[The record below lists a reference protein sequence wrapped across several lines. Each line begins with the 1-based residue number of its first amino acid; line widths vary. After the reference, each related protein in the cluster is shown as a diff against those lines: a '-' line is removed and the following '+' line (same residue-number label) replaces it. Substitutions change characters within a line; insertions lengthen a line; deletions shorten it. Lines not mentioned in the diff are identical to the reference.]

1 MATYRKPG
9 SFCVTKEKYPN
20 AGVVSRAG
28 TFLPGPLGLLRS
40 DPLASP
46 TLPPAGR
53 VSTSVLR
60 IPALGTL
67 TPPASTKSGPAAP
80 SPANALP
87 PPLHLAKELSFSEAG
102 QKLLKSVEELHLKP
116 YDDATGKPTTTWV
129 QGATIGYGHLIGQF
143 DWPLYKDGIDGPT
156 AETLF
161 SRDVFRHVAVIQATI
176 TARISQQQFDAMV
189 ILAFN
194 IGPGPKGFGGSS
206 VAKLVNDPKA
216 KTDFPD
222 LESAWKAWNKSQGK
236 VVQGLVNRRAC
247 EWNIYTQGIYK
258 KW

>member
-9 SFCVTKEKYPN
+9 PFCVTKVKYPN
-20 AGVVSRAG
+20 AGIVSRAG
-28 TFLPGPLGLLRS
+28 TFLPGPLGLLQGN
-40 DPLASP
+40 PLDGRTPAP
-46 TLPPAGR
+46 TGR
-53 VSTSVLR
+53 VSAATLR
-60 IPALGTL
+60 LPAHGPL
-67 TPPASTKSGPAAP
+67 TPPASPKYGPASPGP
-80 SPANALP
+80 SSP
-87 PPLHLAKELSFSEAG
+87 PSPLHLAKELSFSAEG

-143 DWPLYKDGIDGPT
+143 DWALYKDGIDAPA
-156 AETLF
+156 AESLF
-161 SRDVFRHVAVIQATI
+161 ARDVFRHVAVIHATI

-216 KTDFPD
+216 KTDYPD
-222 LESAWKAWNKSQGK
+222 LEAAWKAWNKSQGK